1 MSKKLVITLEDDGTV
16 YRGKKLIATVED
28 GEIKFKHYSYK
39 KHAQEIEM
47 LIVDGGEPAAEI
59 IEDEPLFDTTV
70 DPVTP
75 KELFVEGEGKWYG
88 EENPP
93 VVEWRKKHWSAEA
106 FDDKYGH
113 KEILLK
119 EIYNKHN
126 LIYDRNNTD

>member
-1 MSKKLVITLEDDGTV
+1 MPVPEL
-16 YRGKKLIATVED
+16 
-28 GEIKFKHYSYK
+28 
-39 KHAQEIEM
+39 
-47 LIVDGGEPAAEI
+47 

-93 VVEWRKKHWSAEA
+93 VVEWRKKHWSTEA